1 MVKLADRLK
10 LKQIIVLIKRL
21 PQRDKLKLLRE
32 LEQETWA
39 SKLEEA
45 VSGIRNRVK
54 ESQIT
59 DSDIDRIVEEVR
71 ERRYQARSSRLWY
84 KRFSL
89 CPSWKPHQPQNLRD
103 I

>member
-32 LEQETWA
+32 LKQETWA

-71 ERRYQARSSRLWY
+71 ERRYQTRSSRL
-84 KRFSL
+84 
-89 CPSWKPHQPQNLRD
+89 
-103 I
+103 

>member
-39 SKLEEA
+39 SKLEEV
-45 VSGIRNRVK
+45 VSGIRNRGK

-71 ERRYQARSSRLWY
+71 ERRYQARSSRL
-84 KRFSL
+84 
-89 CPSWKPHQPQNLRD
+89 
-103 I
+103 

>member
-21 PQRDKLKLLRE
+21 PQRDKLKLLRA

-39 SKLEEA
+39 SKLEKA

-71 ERRYQARSSRLWY
+71 ERRYQARSSRL
-84 KRFSL
+84 
-89 CPSWKPHQPQNLRD
+89 
-103 I
+103 